1 MGARREPRVAPKM
14 KSGVALRASGVYSI
28 GRRKKGRACIG
39 QVHLHVEYSR
49 RLAKGARRDATHTR
63 RTTPHTGAPR
73 MKARTCTTERAAT
86 ARRKQT
92 LEAT

>member
-39 QVHLHVEYSR
+39 HVEYSR
-49 RLAKGARRDATHTR
+49 RWAKGVRREPRAHTR

>member
-39 QVHLHVEYSR
+39 HVEYIAEDGR
-49 RLAKGARRDATHTR
+49 RVSEGSPAR
-63 RTTPHTGAPR
+63 TPGAPHHTQ
-73 MKARTCTTERAAT
+73 AH
-86 ARRKQT
+86 
-92 LEAT
+92 LE